1 LSSAVLICHSIKLN
15 LTKNKKKLSRN
26 SFFIVAIASVFVV
39 LYVSSCLKGIE
50 QSRIQARRVNG
61 AAFCLTYPE
70 VASEQSLKILYPD
83 PNVVRSRIKTLSEL
97 GIKFDR

>member
-1 LSSAVLICHSIKLN
+1 L
-15 LTKNKKKLSRN
+15 
-26 SFFIVAIASVFVV
+26 FFIAAIASVFIV
-39 LYVSSCLKGIE
+39 LYINSCLEVIE

-70 VASEQSLKILYPD
+70 AVSEQTLKVLYPD
-83 PNVVRSRIKTLSEL
+83 PNVVRSRIKTLSDL